1 VDDAGLLT
9 PNRRIIVDLEK
20 LYRDPLFRS
29 PAYVKL
35 STETVGPD
43 GCEVTVTKYAKAG
56 GGNSRRYQVRDAATG
71 ELLHDTDDCHDSGNA
86 VFNVYAFLD
95 KYAAKLLAEG
105 KLPANVA

>member
-1 VDDAGLLT
+1 M
-9 PNRRIIVDLEK
+9 DLEK

-71 ELLHDTDDCHDSGNA
+71 ELLHDTDDCYDGGNA
-86 VFNVYAFLD
+86 IHKVMTFLD
-95 KYAAKLLAEG
+95 KYGARLLAEG